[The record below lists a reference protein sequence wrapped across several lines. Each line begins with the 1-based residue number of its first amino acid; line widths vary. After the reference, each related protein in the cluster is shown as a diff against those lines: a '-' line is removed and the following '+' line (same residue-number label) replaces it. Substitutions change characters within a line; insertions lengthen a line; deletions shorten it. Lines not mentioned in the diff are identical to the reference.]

1 MPSPKQLD
9 AFTLAFH
16 RQAIGRMKE
25 QSGLVEQAL
34 QTLVRWEAQRGVTAS
49 DPYLQRWRE
58 LLLQGCETVE
68 AQVCQDSAEAATLRN
83 VSPLGFVLSADERQ
97 VLRQRTMH

>member
-1 MPSPKQLD
+1 MPSPQQLD

-16 RQAIGRMKE
+16 RQAVARMHE
-25 QSGLVEQAL
+25 QPQLVAQAL
-34 QTLVRWEAQRGVTAS
+34 KTLDRWAEQRGATAS

-58 LLLQGCETVE
+58 LLAKGCDELE
-68 AQVCQDSAEAATLRN
+68 KQVCQDTSEAATLRN

-97 VLRQRTMH
+97 ALRKSSMH